1 MNTQSLSSNDKGLLT
16 KLSQNN
22 ETTIVSNNNAYF
34 KGNFYEKKNN
44 EWVDSDL
51 NEFTKILNA
60 ESFFDDTFKQIVR
73 QIKRK
78 KNYKIKSRGK
88 ATQIEIYDKFRT
100 FLNYNKVNVEDDI
113 EIFEE
118 FSGFQKVLEEFEIK
132 IKIGN
137 ILDILNNRSK
147 AKSCVKRKWQV
158 CDIGPSYLLDI
169 KNEKWDELLKELNI
183 ENIEE
188 SDNDEDV

>member
-60 ESFFDDTFKQIVR
+60 ESFF
-73 QIKRK
+73 
-78 KNYKIKSRGK
+78 
-88 ATQIEIYDKFRT
+88 
-100 FLNYNKVNVEDDI
+100 VNVEDDI